1 MKRHLS
7 YFISVLLSFT
17 LVLSSCGYERIEQS
31 KDRSQ
36 PETSNTNR
44 TADQD
49 FEQFCMEVFREEMI
63 TADTID
69 LHYTLTKPDTYGIQ
83 SAEISLGS
91 CSLEDMIRDH
101 QLRKDLQNRL
111 IGFDRAALSADWQLT
126 YDALSE
132 MLDSALM
139 AEGMELYEQP
149 LAPTIGV
156 QAQLPILL
164 AEYAFHSP
172 EDVESYLELL
182 KQMDQYY
189 QEIMTFENQKA
200 DAGLAPSD
208 VTIDNILVSC
218 ESYLVNPENNFLTET
233 FALRLAD
240 MEKTSG
246 IPLTAA
252 EKADLE
258 NRHVT
263 AIRDHF
269 IPAYQILIDGM
280 SELKGRGLNEGGL
293 CGSANGKEYYEYL
306 VRFDA
311 GLSYT
316 VPELKQALIRR
327 MEKDYQEI
335 TELFSKYPDLN
346 DQILVSR
353 FRLKDPANILN
364 DLQEQMTDDFPQL
377 ETCDYD
383 IRYVPKQLE
392 SVLSPAFYL
401 TAPIDNTDQNI
412 IYINNGYTDSSDA
425 QYTTLAHEGFPGHL
439 YQTVYHRTHASSPLL
454 AILSSSGACEGWATY
469 VENLACI
476 MDNGLPEPVGRYRAL
491 IRSFSLCS
499 QGLLDIGI
507 NYEGWT
513 KEQAKSF
520 ITSCFQLDDA
530 TVDDLWQTMID
541 NPTNY
546 LNYCGGYVEIM
557 EMREQAE
564 HVLGDRFSPLEFHR
578 FLLDIGPVSFSVIR
592 SHFQTWLDNK

>member
-31 KDRSQ
+31 TDRSQ

-83 SAEISLGS
+83 PAEISLGS

-101 QLRKDLQNRL
+101 QLRKDLQNQL
-111 IGFDRAALSADWQLT
+111 SGFDRSALSDNWQLT

-172 EDVESYLELL
+172 EDVETYLELL
-182 KQMDQYY
+182 NQMDQYY

-208 VTIDNILVSC
+208 VTIDNIIASC
-218 ESYLVNPENNFLTET
+218 ESYLIDPENNFLTET
-233 FALRLAD
+233 FAIRLAD
-240 MEKTSG
+240 MEEISG
-246 IPLTAA
+246 ISLTDT
-252 EKADLE
+252 EKANLE

-280 SELKGRGLNEGGL
+280 SAMKGRGLNENGL
-293 CGSANGKEYYEYL
+293 CGSADGKEYYEYL
-306 VRFDA
+306 VRSDA

-335 TELFSKYPDLN
+335 QQLYEANPDLN
-346 DQILVSR
+346 DQIMKSR
-353 FRLKDPANILN
+353 FSLTDPEQILS
-364 DLQEQMTDDFPQL
+364 DLQDQMPKEFPKL
-377 ETCDYD
+377 SACDYEL
-383 IRYVPKQLE
+383 RYVPNQLE
-392 SVLSPAFYL
+392 STLSPAFYL
-401 TAPIDNTDQNI
+401 TAPLDNTDRNI

-425 QYTTLAHEGFPGHL
+425 LYTTLAHEGFPGHL
-439 YQTVYHRTHASSPLL
+439 YQTVYQRTHASSPLL

-469 VENLACI
+469 VENLACT
-476 MDNGLPEPVGRYRAL
+476 MDNGLSKPVGRYRAL

-499 QGLLDIGI
+499 QGLMDIGI

-530 TVDDLWQTMID
+530 TVDELWQTMIE

-546 LNYCGGYVEIM
+546 LDYCGGYVEIM
-557 EMREQAE
+557 EMREHAE
-564 HVLGDRFSPLEFHR
+564 LVLGSRFSPLEFHR
-578 FLLDIGPVSFSVIR
+578 FLLDVGPLSFPVIR